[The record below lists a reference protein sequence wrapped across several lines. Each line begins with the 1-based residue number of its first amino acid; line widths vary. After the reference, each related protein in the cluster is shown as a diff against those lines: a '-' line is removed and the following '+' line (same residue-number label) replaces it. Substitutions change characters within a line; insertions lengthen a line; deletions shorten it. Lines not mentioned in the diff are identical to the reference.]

1 MSKPNVTFTVKQMKD
16 YIRQKKLNPA
26 IKLSMRRA
34 ELIEGLKKAGH
45 WDSSADPPPTPKKS
59 TPKKKSA
66 PKKKES
72 TDKSSTKMKEYT
84 ITTNPDTFEMYDTD
98 FYVNG
103 QSFISYIEENGWEL
117 QLNTKM
123 NQPSR
128 WTKTMK
134 KTDYTKF
141 VKKFRRW
148 FQSNQYSISK

>member
-1 MSKPNVTFTVKQMKD
+1 MPKPNKTFTVKQMKD
-16 YIRQKKLNPA
+16 YIRQHKVNHPA
-26 IKLSMRRA
+26 VKLSMKRA
-34 ELIEGLKKAGH
+34 DLIDGLKKAGH
-45 WDSSADPPPTPKKS
+45 WDTSKDTPTPKK
-59 TPKKKSA
+59 PA
-66 PKKKES
+66 PKKKPMETKKKP

-103 QSFISYIEENGWEL
+103 KSFISYIEENGWEL

-141 VKKFRRW
+141 VKRFRRW

>member
-16 YIRQKKLNPA
+16 YIREKKLNHPA

-45 WDSSADPPPTPKKS
+45 WDNKTKSKATKKPKKE
-59 TPKKKSA
+59 P
-66 PKKKES
+66 

-123 NQPSR
+123 NQPAR

-141 VKKFRRW
+141 VKRFRRW

>member
-16 YIRQKKLNPA
+16 YIRQKKLNHPA

-45 WDSSADPPPTPKKS
+45 WDNKNKSKATKKL
-59 TPKKKSA
+59 
-66 PKKKES
+66 KKES
-72 TDKSSTKMKEYT
+72 TDKSSTKIKEYT
-84 ITTNPDTFEMYDTD
+84 ITTNPDTFEMYDED